1 MIELTVGAIGSD
13 VRFEAPYLVAS
24 LAVWTAEAIALIE
37 TKAQAQLSSS
47 YRYRPDMTPGQTP
60 DGVAFDGVMRDIIG
74 NHVALVEEGR
84 AGPDV
89 VVNDSLHAEVVP
101 MKFAKF
107 LAAIKTMLKPD
118 ADLVAADAAIATVM
132 ADKSKPKSTA
142 LLRVAKALQPFAK
155 GASIDFAVLA
165 ADAEMEKAVD
175 AEMCDPAEDA
185 QRDDESD
192 EDYKKR
198 MAAKDESAPVEP
210 GPKEGEV
217 GAALDAAIKAGK
229 FVTAADAKAL
239 ADAARL
245 DAVATVNALHAA
257 REAVKPIVGVVAMDS
272 AEAVYR
278 FALDH
283 AKVDH
288 KAVKDVGALAALVDM
303 AKRSAGAAP
312 A

>member
-1 MIELTVGAIGSD
+1 
-13 VRFEAPYLVAS
+13 
-24 LAVWTAEAIALIE
+24 
-37 TKAQAQLSSS
+37 
-47 YRYRPDMTPGQTP
+47 
-60 DGVAFDGVMRDIIG
+60 
-74 NHVALVEEGR
+74 
-84 AGPDV
+84 
-89 VVNDSLHAEVVP
+89 

-312 A
+312 AKPAGITADSANAVSEAIPGLGRFSHA